1 MNGGGGG
8 IWSGAAGSTAAVA
21 QGLELVRQGAA
32 MVAGAGLW
40 SLSDADLR
48 EAVREGHAAMGAV
61 ESAWLGLV
69 AGLDTRP
76 DAVPGA
82 RPGRVAATFLV
93 HGLRVAAGKAAADV
107 AAAHAVD
114 QEGGVLPGLAAA
126 FAAGE
131 VSRAHV

>member
-21 QGLELVRQGAA
+21 QGLELIRQGAA
-32 MVAGAGLW
+32 MVAGAALW

-48 EAVREGHAAMGAV
+48 EAVRAGHGAKGAV

-69 AGLDTRP
+69 AGLDARP

-93 HGLRVAAGKAAADV
+93 HGLRVAAGRAAADV
-107 AAAHAVD
+107 AAAHALQRED
-114 QEGGVLPGLAAA
+114 GCLQELGSA
-126 FAAGE
+126 FAA
-131 VSRAHV
+131 